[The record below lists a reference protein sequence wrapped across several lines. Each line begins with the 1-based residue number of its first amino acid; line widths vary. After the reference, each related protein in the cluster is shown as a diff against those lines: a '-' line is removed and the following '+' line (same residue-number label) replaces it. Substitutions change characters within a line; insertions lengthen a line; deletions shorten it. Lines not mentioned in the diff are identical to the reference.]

1 MQAYYFRLLCRMEQT
16 KEISALLTLIDDP
29 DEEVFGAVSDKILG
43 FGRTIIPN
51 LEHLWET
58 TPDEHTQERIEHI
71 IHRLHYRD
79 LFEDFRQWSLA
90 GHHDLLVGSLLV
102 SKFQFPELTTSAVLL
117 EVEKI
122 RRNIWLELN
131 NYLTPLEQIRIV
143 TGILYSY
150 YSLKGTEI
158 TYTDINEFLIN
169 KVMESKRG
177 NQLSNGILYLILC
190 ELLDIPVKAINIPK
204 QFVLAYFKPGYSNE
218 AASDHWDKIEFFIDP
233 SSGMVFTHKDIENY
247 FKRISV
253 HPVDSYFKPL
263 SNKKVIQHLLEEA
276 SNCFNNEKE
285 AYKKEELLKLGNLL
299 E

>member
-1 MQAYYFRLLCRMEQT
+1 MEQT
-16 KEISALLTLIDDP
+16 NEISALLNLIDDP
-29 DEEVFGAVSDKILG
+29 DEEVFGAVSNRIID

-58 TPDEHTQERIEHI
+58 TPDEQIQERIEVI
-71 IHRLHYRD
+71 IHRLHYTD
-79 LFEDFRQWSLA
+79 LTEDFRQWSLA

-102 SKFQFPELTTSAVLL
+102 SKFQYPDLTTSAVLL

-158 TYTDINEFLIN
+158 AYTDINEFLIH
-169 KVMESKRG
+169 KVLESKRG

-190 ELLDIPVKAINIPK
+190 DLLDVPVKAIGVPK
-204 QFVLAYFKPGYSNE
+204 QFVLAYFKPGYSDESSN
-218 AASDHWDKIEFFIDP
+218 DHLSKIEFFIDP
-233 SSGMVFTHKDIENY
+233 SSGMVFTQKDVENY

-253 HPVDSYFKPL
+253 PPVDTYFKPL
-263 SNKKVIQHLLEEA
+263 SNNRVIQYLLEEA
-276 SNCFNNEKE
+276 SKCFDNEKDG
-285 AYKKEELLKLGNLL
+285 YKRNELLDLGKLLD
-299 E
+299 

>member
-1 MQAYYFRLLCRMEQT
+1 MEQT

-29 DEEVFGAVSDKILG
+29 DEEVFGAVSSKIIG

-58 TPDEHTQERIEHI
+58 TPNEQIQERIELI
-71 IHRLHYRD
+71 IHRLHYTD
-79 LFEDFRQWSLA
+79 LTEDFRQWSLA
-90 GHHDLLVGSLLV
+90 GHHDLLVGSLLA
-102 SKFQFPELTTSAVLL
+102 SKFQYPDLTTSSVLL

-150 YSLKGTEI
+150 YGLKGTEI
-158 TYTDINEFLIN
+158 AYTDINEFLIH
-169 KVMESKRG
+169 KLLESKRG
-177 NQLSNGILYLILC
+177 NQISNGILYLILC
-190 ELLDIPVKAINIPK
+190 EQLDLPVKAIEIPR

-218 AASDHWDKIEFFIDP
+218 ASNDYLDKIEFFIDP
-233 SSGMVFTHKDIENY
+233 ISGMVFTHKDIENY

-253 HPVDSYFKPL
+253 PLVNAYFKPM
-263 SNKKVIQHLLEEA
+263 SNKRAIQHLLEET
-276 SNCFNNEKE
+276 SKCFDDDKN
-285 AYKKEELLKLGNLL
+285 AYKKEELLDLAKLLD
-299 E
+299 